1 MLVQLRNPWGRGEWE
16 GPWCDGSDQWKMHST
31 VKRVCRPKEA
41 DDGAFWMCWEDFARI
56 FSSIDICCRA
66 TGVDDLQLNQR
77 EADGCLANL
86 TGPLRGCCAGCVAY
100 WCCCRGCAMV
110 YGGSGGAEATVDISC
125 DANAFDDNIT
135 TRLSGVLA
143 EAAETVQNI

>member
-1 MLVQLRNPWGRGEWE
+1 
-16 GPWCDGSDQWKMHST
+16 
-31 VKRVCRPKEA
+31 
-41 DDGAFWMCWEDFARI
+41 
-56 FSSIDICCRA
+56 
-66 TGVDDLQLNQR
+66 
-77 EADGCLANL
+77 
-86 TGPLRGCCAGCVAY
+86 
-100 WCCCRGCAMV
+100 MV